1 MSTVLTLLCLCS
13 LTLWTTA
20 DGKVLTPQLTSRI
33 EAFVE
38 NLMQCRKGVGLSL
51 AVVKGNETWTRGFGM
66 ADKASGRLVN
76 SSTLFGIGSVT
87 KAFTSTI
94 LAMLI
99 EESRGKYTWQ
109 TPIKDILGND
119 FQLADEYLTS
129 HVTIKDILL
138 HRTGLTTSIISL
150 YAGYPATFT
159 REQFTN
165 RLQYLPASGLFRD
178 EWNYNNWMYGLAG
191 RVAEVMGGAS
201 WEELLHQRIF
211 QPLQMNDSRVIGYD
225 VEVDVDNFALPYVY
239 VRNELV
245 LSDPVIY
252 HIHPDEPAGA
262 IASSADDMA
271 KWLSWHLHGGVT
283 SDGDVILNKTTLQ
296 DMYTPRIILSP
307 QKLTSDAMLKP
318 QFPVTYQDF
327 GYGYAWVTSSYRGY
341 PIVWHSGGINSYIT
355 YLSMLRDLDL
365 GIFMTTN
372 GYKSSDVKYTLEEI
386 LYYITDLFLGEEPWL
401 NTTNACQFPQP
412 WVNTTGQTPSNDT
425 NIVPGNIENPQ
436 DFAGQYENRL
446 FGNIVVAQNG
456 SNELLVTYGRI
467 TGKLYKTKDRNVLV
481 MEIYGLLEFL
491 THPGDS
497 LQYYNLTFTRG
508 DQNVKYQQLLFS
520 AATQGPTETLVYSR
534 TNVSAPTGDTLIGR
548 YQVVWHSGLLHRY
561 DTRLYLLKD
570 VDLAV
575 FITTSG
581 HEDRNVK
588 LTIQEIFFYITDLF
602 LGEEPWLN
610 TTNACQF
617 PQPWVN
623 TTGQTPSNDTNIV
636 PGDIENPQDFVGQYE
651 NRLFGNIVVA
661 QNGSSELLVTYGRI
675 TGKLYKTKDRNV
687 LMMEIYGLL
696 EFLTHPEDSVQY
708 YNLTFTRGDQNV
720 KYQQLLF
727 SEGPTETLVYSRVS
741 DSASPSDTTNG
752 SSKTLLFPIVTAF
765 QCMVVQMLVS
775 TIL

>member
-20 DGKVLTPQLTSRI
+20 DGKVLTPQLTSKI
-33 EAFVE
+33 EEFVE

-99 EESRGKYTWQ
+99 EESRG
-109 TPIKDILGND
+109 
-119 FQLADEYLTS
+119 
-129 HVTIKDILL
+129 
-138 HRTGLTTSIISL
+138 
-150 YAGYPATFT
+150 
-159 REQFTN
+159 
-165 RLQYLPASGLFRD
+165 RLQYLPASGQFRD
-178 EWNYNNWMYGLAG
+178 EFNYNNWMYGLAG

-225 VEVDVDNFALPYVY
+225 VEVDADNFAFPYVH
-239 VRNELV
+239 VRNEVV

-283 SDGDVILNKTTLQ
+283 SDGDFLLNKTTLQ

-307 QKLTSDAMLKP
+307 QILAARAMMKPP
-318 QFPVTYQDF
+318 QFPVSYQDF
-327 GYGYAWVTSSYRGY
+327 GYGYAWFTSSYRGY
-341 PIVWHSGGINSYIT
+341 PMVWHSGVINSYIT
-355 YLSMLRDLDL
+355 HLSMLRDLDL

-372 GYKSSDVKYTLEEI
+372 GHKGSDVMYTLEEI
-386 LYYITDLFLGEEPWL
+386 FYYITDLFLGEEPWL

-436 DFAGQYENRL
+436 DFVGQYENRL

-467 TGKLYKTKDRNVLV
+467 TGKLHKTKDRNVLM
-481 MEIYGLLEFL
+481 MEMYGLLEFI

-548 YQVVWHSGLLHRY
+548 
-561 DTRLYLLKD
+561 
-570 VDLAV
+570 
-575 FITTSG
+575 
-581 HEDRNVK
+581 
-588 LTIQEIFFYITDLF
+588 
-602 LGEEPWLN
+602 
-610 TTNACQF
+610 
-617 PQPWVN
+617 
-623 TTGQTPSNDTNIV
+623 
-636 PGDIENPQDFVGQYE
+636 
-651 NRLFGNIVVA
+651 
-661 QNGSSELLVTYGRI
+661 
-675 TGKLYKTKDRNV
+675 
-687 LMMEIYGLL
+687 
-696 EFLTHPEDSVQY
+696 
-708 YNLTFTRGDQNV
+708 
-720 KYQQLLF
+720 
-727 SEGPTETLVYSRVS
+727 
-741 DSASPSDTTNG
+741 
-752 SSKTLLFPIVTAF
+752 
-765 QCMVVQMLVS
+765 
-775 TIL
+775 